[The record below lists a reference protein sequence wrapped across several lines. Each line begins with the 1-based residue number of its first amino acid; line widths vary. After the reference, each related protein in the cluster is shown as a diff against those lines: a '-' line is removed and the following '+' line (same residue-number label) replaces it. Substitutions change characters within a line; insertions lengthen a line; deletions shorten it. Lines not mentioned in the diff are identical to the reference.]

1 MNNNKIIIFIIIV
14 ILIIIYAINSG
25 IKIYNWQ
32 ILAKD
37 MISNSPSEVLD
48 LNGDIIAEIGNN
60 KNTYNISINDIPD
73 NLKNAYISIEDQR
86 FYTHFGIDIKRTS
99 SAIISY
105 IKNRGSSSFGG
116 STLTQQLVKN
126 LTGDNSSTISRKT
139 KEWIRALALESIMSK
154 NEILEA
160 YLNIIYVGP
169 NIYGV
174 NLGANYYFD
183 KDIKNLSLEECAF
196 LAGINN
202 SPNSYNPFTS
212 KIDNTEKINKRTKTV
227 LYKMLELGYIKE
239 EDYNYACSNV
249 DLGLK
254 FKNGN
259 IQSQKKN
266 SNSSSNN
273 KPNIYS
279 YHTDALITELVSDIS
294 KKNKISESF
303 AQNYLEMSGLKIFS
317 TQDTL
322 IQNIMEKEF
331 SYKKYILSSSSN
343 PDTTSQAAMIIID
356 HTTGN
361 VIGCVRRAWRKKR
374 NKRV

>member
-1 MNNNKIIIFIIIV
+1 M
-14 ILIIIYAINSG
+14 
-25 IKIYNWQ
+25 
-32 ILAKD
+32 
-37 MISNSPSEVLD
+37 
-48 LNGDIIAEIGNN
+48 
-60 KNTYNISINDIPD
+60 
-73 NLKNAYISIEDQR
+73 
-86 FYTHFGIDIKRTS
+86 
-99 SAIISY
+99 
-105 IKNRGSSSFGG
+105 
-116 STLTQQLVKN
+116 KN

-174 NLGANYYFD
+174 KLGANYYFN
-183 KDIKNLSLEECAF
+183 KDIKDLSLEECAF

-202 SPNSYNPFTS
+202 SPNSYNPFNS
-212 KIDNTEKINKRTKTV
+212 KIDNTEKIKKRTKTV

-239 EDYNYACSNV
+239 ENYNDACSNV

-279 YHTDALITELVSDIS
+279 YHTDALITALVSDIS
-294 KKNKISESF
+294 KKKKISESF

-322 IQNIMEKEF
+322 IQNTMEKEF
-331 SYKKYILSSSSN
+331 SYKKYILNSSSN

-361 VIGCVRRAWRKKR
+361 VIGCVRRAW
-374 NKRV
+374 